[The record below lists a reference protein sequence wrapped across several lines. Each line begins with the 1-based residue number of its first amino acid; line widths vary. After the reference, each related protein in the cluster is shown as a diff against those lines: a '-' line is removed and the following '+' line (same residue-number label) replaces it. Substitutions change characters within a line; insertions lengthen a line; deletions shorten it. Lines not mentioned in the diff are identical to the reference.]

1 MAKFNT
7 KNLAIVIFFGVLL
20 VLTGC
25 VGGIPGGGGGSASGE
40 TVPTSDI
47 AGEEISDVPRY
58 PGSVRVYYGPV
69 PNTNIIVTEYL
80 TSAGID
86 TVSDFYEAQLPANG
100 WVSPTD
106 EELMKEFGL
115 TYIYVGQGVEKGEHQ
130 TIVLVRDSS
139 DYSEYTNINI
149 TFGPKQ

>member
-1 MAKFNT
+1 MTKLKF
-7 KNLAIVIFFGVLL
+7 IVPILLLGIL
-20 VLTGC
+20 VLVETGC
-25 VGGIPGGGGGSASGE
+25 VGGIPDRDSGSTFVE

-47 AGEEISDVPRY
+47 AGEEISDIPRY
-58 PGSVRVYYGPV
+58 PGSVRIYYGPI

-80 TSAGID
+80 TSASID

-115 TYIYVGQGVEKGEHQ
+115 TYGYVGQGVEKGEYQ